1 MPDPQTD
8 AGVRYLIEGPVAT
21 VAMQRPALTVAV
33 KEQLRAAISAAAADP
48 DVRAVV
54 LTGAGRVF
62 CAGQDLGEHAEALRR
77 GPEAAFATLSEHY
90 DPIITALMRAPKPIV
105 AAINGTCAG
114 GGLSLALACDVRLA
128 VAGAKFTTAF
138 AGIGLTFDSGM
149 SATLS
154 RAVGTARASELV
166 MLGEVFAAEHAL
178 EWGLV
183 GQVVPA
189 EGFDDAVAS
198 VVSRLAGGPTR
209 AFAAAKRAIQEAWAS
224 PLDRVLAGEARAQ
237 IELGG
242 TRDHV
247 GAVEDFLAK
256 RKPTFTGRD

>member
-1 MPDPQTD
+1 MTDDQTD
-8 AGVRYLIEGPVAT
+8 DAVRYHVQGPVAT
-21 VAMQRPALTVAV
+21 VAMQRPALNVAV
-33 KEQLRAAISAAAADP
+33 KERLREAVSTAAGDP
-48 DVRAVV
+48 DVRVMV

-77 GPEAAFATLSEHY
+77 GPDAAFATLPAHY
-90 DPIITALMRAPKPIV
+90 DPIITALTGAPKPVV

-114 GGLSLALACDVRLA
+114 GGLSLALACDVRVA
-128 VAGAKFTTAF
+128 VAGSKFTTAF

-154 RAVGTARASELV
+154 RAAGTARASELV
-166 MLGEVFAAEHAL
+166 MLGEVFTAEQAL

-183 GQVVPA
+183 GRVVPA
-189 EGFDDAVAS
+189 EGFEDAVAS

-209 AFAAAKRAIQEAWAS
+209 AFAAAKRAIQEAWAA
-224 PLDRVLAGEARAQ
+224 PLDEVLAAEARAQ
-237 IELGG
+237 IELGA
-242 TRDHV
+242 TRDHR